1 MSDGLKV
8 VGLDKFDQS
17 VKRWLG
23 AVEKATGEAAV
34 GLAQVMFDQI
44 VENGP
49 QYSGDFVANTTVNV
63 GATPQPRFQEDA
75 LGTPL
80 ASPHQMGDAEAI
92 QHAWSQAKW
101 PSKLPLGQT
110 LWISS
115 NAAHDEAYAWKIENN
130 EIALRPE
137 NAGAYRIY
145 GRALDYAAHRFSYIG
160 HVQLQ
165 ALQKVTL

>member
-8 VGLDKFDQS
+8 TNLDAFDRQ
-17 VKRWLG
+17 VKHWLG
-23 AVEKATGEAAV
+23 AVEKATCEAAV

-44 VENGP
+44 VTEGP

-63 GATPQPRFQEDA
+63 GPAPQPRFQEDV

-80 ASPHQMGDAEAI
+80 ASPHEMGDAEAI

-101 PSKLPLGQT
+101 PSNLKLGQT
-110 LWISS
+110 IWISS
-115 NAAHDEAYAWKIENN
+115 NAKHDEAYAWKIENN

-145 GRALDYAAHRFSYIG
+145 GRARDYTVHRFSYIG
-160 HVQLQ
+160 HTHLQ
-165 ALQKVTL
+165 ALRKVML